1 MHTLSSL
8 CLCLVFFHA
17 DAQFGYGQFQ
27 CQGMSSDDALLTEK
41 IYYNKMLYL
50 QYNSSGGKIIGY
62 TKTGRAIADILNRD
76 VFLKDQKKHLQ
87 HCKRWITRAY
97 STSTKKVEPK
107 VRLRL
112 TKAPADSEHPAT
124 LVCSVYNFYPKDI
137 LVTWLKNGE
146 KVTSEV
152 TSTESLPSGNWLY
165 QRHSYLEYTPTHW
178 DKISC
183 MVEHPSLEKARI
195 YDWEAMPEFVRN
207 KIILGTLGLIVGVVS
222 SSAGL
227 IYYRSNVPGRVR
239 ASTSGDRR
247 DVQSGE
253 REEAE
258 TQIYHQE

>member
-1 MHTLSSL
+1 MPRLQVSLFNYCGSRFAFISVLFLTSCIDRHHLSL
-8 CLCLVFFHA
+8 PVFFRA
-17 DAQFGYGQFQ
+17 GE
-27 CQGMSSDDALLTEK
+27 CINGMSSDDALLTEK

-87 HCKRWITRAY
+87 HCKRWITLYHYFVVTCGFHNFA
-97 STSTKKVEPK
+97 VEPK

-227 IYYRSNVPGRVR
+227 IYYRSNVPGK
-239 ASTSGDRR
+239 
-247 DVQSGE
+247 
-253 REEAE
+253 
-258 TQIYHQE
+258 

>member
-1 MHTLSSL
+1 MFFQYRAARVRENSQFKTNRRQNVFLLSTGAPRHIL
-8 CLCLVFFHA
+8 NAVLNEA
-17 DAQFGYGQFQ
+17 DVITQLFQ

-227 IYYRSNVPGRVR
+227 IYYRSNVPGK
-239 ASTSGDRR
+239 
-247 DVQSGE
+247 
-253 REEAE
+253 
-258 TQIYHQE
+258 